1 VGKADG
7 DVDHAHRVIDASGGS
22 RSTSPVE
29 LREHAPVRVREEMP
43 VEVEG
48 DANRRVSHLRLE
60 VLRVRAGGDHQR
72 GVRVAK
78 VVEANGTDSAASHGR
93 REDPVAEVVVVEDL
107 PAWRRENESELVRLA
122 RDE

>member
-1 VGKADG
+1 
-7 DVDHAHRVIDASGGS
+7 
-22 RSTSPVE
+22 
-29 LREHAPVRVREEMP
+29 MP

-122 RDE
+122 RDELPPQQPFPPSPRDRPSGAPPSSSA